1 MRKSENIA
9 NMFDMLLLPLLLALL
24 TFNDL
29 DYFKWLFDFLERSKV
44 TLMNHLSEKA
54 SSAANQMLNV
64 VS

>member
-29 DYFKWLFDFLERSKV
+29 DYFKWLFDFLSDRK
-44 TLMNHLSEKA
+44 LR
-54 SSAANQMLNV
+54 
-64 VS
+64 